1 LTKAII
7 TTKTLQLGIF
17 LRSFYGQMI
26 VAISGKLLN
35 LKYAEM
41 RYLCLAAD
49 YDGTLATH
57 GKVEQEVIEALYRL
71 KASTRQLILVT
82 GRILDELKTAFPEYE
97 LFDRIVAENGALLYN
112 PATKEERL
120 LGELPPGSF
129 INELH
134 HRQVHPLS
142 VGKVIVATWE
152 PHHTAVLEAIKKE
165 GLELHV
171 IFNKGAVMILPAGIN
186 KAKGLK
192 ETLKDMNMSLHNVVA
207 VGDAENDNAML
218 HAAECAVA
226 VSNALPAVQHSADW
240 VTDQPHGKGVI
251 QLIDRL
257 LKNDLQ
263 DLDCQLMRHYL
274 PLGQRITEEPYT
286 ICPYGPNMLL
296 SGTTKSGK
304 STMATF
310 MLEKLLEKN
319 YQFCLVD
326 PEGDY
331 LELPGVVRIGDNEH
345 APGIEEVL
353 SLLHM
358 PMQSVIVCILAI
370 PLDDRPRFFNNLL
383 SALSQLR
390 KETGHP
396 HWIIADE
403 AHHMLPAPA
412 APSYYVIPDDFKNF
426 LFITVST
433 EGMNEAILNKTT
445 LLISMGDDAAK
456 ALQEFSRYRNI
467 PLSENA
473 VTPLQ
478 KGQAWVW
485 DIPSGNA
492 PVLIKTGKP
501 FHLQQRHKKKYA
513 TGDMDYNSFYFRG
526 PENKLQLKAYN
537 LMVFTQ
543 MAEGIDEETW
553 RFHLKRKDYSNWL
566 RHSVH
571 DEELAGLVDAIE
583 NDEQHLQGSRRAIVD
598 LINKRYTG

>member
-1 LTKAII
+1 
-7 TTKTLQLGIF
+7 
-17 LRSFYGQMI
+17 
-26 VAISGKLLN
+26 
-35 LKYAEM
+35 M

-57 GKVEQEVIEALYRL
+57 GKVEQEVIDALYRL

-82 GRILDELKTAFPEYE
+82 GRVLDELKVVFPGYE
-97 LFDRIVAENGALLYN
+97 IFDRIVAENGALLYN

-120 LGELPPGSF
+120 LGERPPESF
-129 INELH
+129 ISQLH
-134 HRQVHPLS
+134 HQVKPLS
-142 VGKVIVATWE
+142 VGKVILATWE
-152 PHHTAVLEAIKKE
+152 PYQNTVLEAIKKE
-165 GLELHV
+165 GLELQV

-192 ETLKDMNMSLHNVVA
+192 ETLKELNMSLHNVVA

-218 HAAECAVA
+218 QAAECAVA
-226 VSNALPAVQHSADW
+226 VSNALPAVQHHADW

-257 LKNDLQ
+257 LENDLQ
-263 DLDCQLMRHYL
+263 DVDCRLTRHYL
-274 PLGQRITEEPYT
+274 DLGQRITGENFSV
-286 ICPYGPNMLL
+286 CPYGPNILL

-304 STMATF
+304 STMTTF
-310 MLEKLLEKN
+310 LLEKLLEKN
-319 YQFCLVD
+319 YQFCLID

-345 APGIEEVL
+345 APAVEEVL
-353 SLLHM
+353 SILNN

-370 PLDDRPRFFNNLL
+370 PLDDRPRFFNSLL
-383 SALSQLR
+383 TALSQMR

-412 APSYYVIPDDFKNF
+412 APSYYAIPDDFKNF
-426 LFITVST
+426 AFVSIST
-433 EGMNEAILNKTT
+433 EGMNEAVLNKIT
-445 LLISMGDDAAK
+445 LIISMGDDAAK
-456 ALQEFSRYRNI
+456 AIGEFSQFRKI
-467 PLSENA
+467 HLDQNA

-485 DIPSGNA
+485 DVADGNE
-492 PVLIKTGKP
+492 PVLIKTGIP
-501 FHLQQRHKKKYA
+501 VHLQQRHKKKYA

-526 PENKLQLKAYN
+526 PENKLNLKAYN
-537 LMVFTQ
+537 LVVFTQ
-543 MAEGIDEETW
+543 MAAGIDEETW
-553 RFHLKRKDYSNWL
+553 YYHLIRKDYSNWL

-571 DEELAGLVDAIE
+571 DEELASLVDKIE
-583 NDEQHLQGSRRAIVD
+583 NDGQHIAGSRQAIVD
-598 LINKRYTG
+598 LINDRYTA

>member
-1 LTKAII
+1 
-7 TTKTLQLGIF
+7 
-17 LRSFYGQMI
+17 
-26 VAISGKLLN
+26 
-35 LKYAEM
+35 M

-57 GKVEQEVIEALYRL
+57 GKVEQEVIDALYRL

-82 GRILDELKTAFPEYE
+82 GRVLDELKVVFPGYE
-97 LFDRIVAENGALLYN
+97 IFDRIVAENGALLYN

-120 LGELPPGSF
+120 LGERPPESF
-129 INELH
+129 ITELH
-134 HRQVHPLS
+134 HQVKPLS

-152 PHHTAVLEAIKKE
+152 PHHITVLEAIKKE
-165 GLELHV
+165 GLELQV

-192 ETLKDMNMSLHNVVA
+192 ETLKELNMSLHNVVA

-218 HAAECAVA
+218 QAAECALA
-226 VSNALPAVQHSADW
+226 VSNALPAVQHNADW

-263 DLDCQLMRHYL
+263 DLDCRLTRHYL
-274 PLGQRITEEPYT
+274 NLGQRITQESFSV
-286 ICPYGPNMLL
+286 CPYGPNILL

-310 MLEKLLEKN
+310 ILEKLLEKN
-319 YQFCLVD
+319 YQFCLID

-331 LELPGVVRIGDNEH
+331 IELPGSVRIGDNEH
-345 APGIEEVL
+345 EPAVEEVL
-353 SLLHM
+353 SLLNN
-358 PMQSVIVCILAI
+358 PLQSVIVCILAI
-370 PLDDRPRFFNNLL
+370 PLEDRPRFFNNLL
-383 SALSQLR
+383 SALSQMR

-396 HWIIADE
+396 HWILADE

-412 APSYYVIPDDFKNF
+412 APSYYAIPDEFKNF
-426 LFITVST
+426 VFISIST
-433 EGMNEAILNKTT
+433 EGMNEAVLNKIT

-456 ALQEFSRYRNI
+456 AIREFSRFRNI
-467 PLSENA
+467 PLENA
-473 VTPLQ
+473 VTPL
-478 KGQAWVW
+478 KIGQAWVW
-485 DIPSGNA
+485 DVAAGNE
-492 PVLIKTGKP
+492 PVLIKTGTP
-501 FHLQQRHKKKYA
+501 VHLQQRHKKKYA

-526 PENKLQLKAYN
+526 PENKLNLKAYN

-543 MAEGIDEETW
+543 MAAGIDEETW
-553 RFHLKRKDYSNWL
+553 RYHLIRKDFSNWL

-571 DEELAGLVDAIE
+571 DEELASLVDEIE
-583 NDEQHLQGSRRAIVD
+583 NDKQHIQGSRQAIVD
-598 LINKRYTG
+598 LINDRYTA

>member
-1 LTKAII
+1 
-7 TTKTLQLGIF
+7 
-17 LRSFYGQMI
+17 
-26 VAISGKLLN
+26 
-35 LKYAEM
+35 M

-57 GKVEQEVIEALYRL
+57 GKVEPEVIDALYRL
-71 KASTRQLILVT
+71 KASTRKLILVT
-82 GRILDELKTAFPEYE
+82 GRILDELKAVFPEYE
-97 LFDRIVAENGALLYN
+97 IFDRIVAENGALLYN
-112 PATKEERL
+112 PVTKEERL
-120 LGELPPGSF
+120 LGELPPESF

-134 HRQVHPLS
+134 RRHVQPMAL
-142 VGKVIVATWE
+142 GKVIVATWE

-171 IFNKGAVMILPAGIN
+171 IFNKGAVMILPAGVN

-192 ETLKDMNMSLHNVVA
+192 ETLKDMNLSLHNVVA
-207 VGDAENDNAML
+207 VGDAENDNAL
-218 HAAECAVA
+218 LQAAECAVA
-226 VSNALPAVQHSADW
+226 VSNALPAVQQHADW

-251 QLIDRL
+251 LLIDRL
-257 LKNDLQ
+257 LENDLQ
-263 DLDCQLMRHYL
+263 TLDCRLTRHYV
-274 PLGQRITEEPYT
+274 PLGQRITGEPYS
-286 ICPYGPNMLL
+286 ICPFGPNILL

-304 STMATF
+304 STMATYII
-310 MLEKLLEKN
+310 EKLLEKN

-353 SLLHM
+353 SLLHI

-383 SALSQLR
+383 SALSQMR
-390 KETGHP
+390 KQTGHP

-412 APSYYVIPDDFKNF
+412 APSYYDIPDDFKNF

-456 ALQEFSRYRNI
+456 ALQAFSRFRNI
-467 PLSENA
+467 PLAENA

-485 DIPSGNA
+485 DITSGKQ
-492 PVLIKTGKP
+492 PVLIKTDKP
-501 FHLQQRHKKKYA
+501 AHLQQRHKKKYA

-526 PENKLQLKAYN
+526 PENKLSLKAYN
-537 LMVFTQ
+537 LVMFTQ

-553 RFHLKRKDYSNWL
+553 RYHLKRKDYSNWL

-571 DEELAGLVDAIE
+571 DEELASLVGDIE
-583 NDEQHLQGSRRAIVD
+583 NDEQLRQGSRRAIID
-598 LINKRYTG
+598 LINEHYTT

>member
-1 LTKAII
+1 
-7 TTKTLQLGIF
+7 
-17 LRSFYGQMI
+17 
-26 VAISGKLLN
+26 
-35 LKYAEM
+35 M

-82 GRILDELKTAFPEYE
+82 GRVMEELKVVFPGYE
-97 LFDRIVAENGALLYN
+97 IFDRIVAENGALLYK

-120 LGELPPGSF
+120 LGERPPEPF

-134 HRQVHPLS
+134 RQVKPLS

-152 PHHTAVLEAIKKE
+152 PHQNTVLEAIKKE
-165 GLELHV
+165 GLELQV

-192 ETLKDMNMSLHNVVA
+192 ETLKEMNMSLHNVVA

-218 HAAECAVA
+218 NAAECAVA
-226 VSNALPAVQHSADW
+226 VSNALPAVQHHADW
-240 VTDQPHGKGVI
+240 ITDHPHGKGVI

-257 LKNDLQ
+257 LENDLQ
-263 DLDCQLMRHYL
+263 DVDCKLTRHYL
-274 PLGQRITEEPYT
+274 NLGQRTTGEDFSV
-286 ICPYGPNMLL
+286 CPYGPNILL

-310 MLEKLLEKN
+310 FLEKLLEKN
-319 YQFCLVD
+319 YQFCLID

-331 LELPGVVRIGDNEH
+331 LQQPGAVRIGDSEH
-345 APGIEEVL
+345 APAVEEVL
-353 SLLHM
+353 SLLNN
-358 PMQSVIVCILAI
+358 PMQSVIVSILAI
-370 PLDDRPRFFNNLL
+370 PLDDRPRFFNSLL
-383 SALSQLR
+383 SALSQMR

-412 APSYYVIPDDFKNF
+412 APSYYAIPDDFKNF
-426 LFITVST
+426 AFISLST
-433 EGMNEAILNKTT
+433 EGMNEAVLNKIT
-445 LLISMGDDAAK
+445 LVISMGDDAAK
-456 ALQEFSRYRNI
+456 AIMEFSRFRNI
-467 PLSENA
+467 QLKENA

-485 DIPSGNA
+485 DVTAGNE
-492 PVLIKTGKP
+492 PVLIKTGIP
-501 FHLQQRHKKKYA
+501 VHLQQRHKKKYA

-526 PENKLQLKAYN
+526 PENKLNLKAYN
-537 LMVFTQ
+537 LIVFTQ
-543 MAEGIDEETW
+543 MASGIDDETW
-553 RFHLKRKDYSNWL
+553 FYHLKRKDYSNWL

-571 DEELAGLVDAIE
+571 DEELAALVNKIE
-583 NDEQHLQGSRRAIVD
+583 IDEQYGAGSRQAIVD
-598 LINKRYTG
+598 LINDRYTA